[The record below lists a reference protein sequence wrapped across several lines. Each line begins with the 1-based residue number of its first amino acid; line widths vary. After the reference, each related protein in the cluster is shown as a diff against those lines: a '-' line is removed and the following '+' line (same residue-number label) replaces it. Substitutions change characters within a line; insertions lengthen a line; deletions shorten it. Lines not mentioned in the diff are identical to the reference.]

1 MCVRIIA
8 SSEIR
13 KIEFFTFF
21 EKFRHFKTIIKAITY
36 NQNMSHQNEEEFEV
50 EAYMS
55 DDVVT
60 LKTKAKAKK
69 PKLSSKH
76 ESFMV
81 FGFWLVQQLELDSD
95 SKSRAYELLKL
106 KDVDVAAQTEF
117 YSSFTEKCKVH
128 KEELKLFCSV
138 PKVRKQRAPRQVK
151 ISPEA
156 LELAKL
162 AQGADAPKK
171 SRGRRSKKALD
182 VPVLDDEFQTLKS
195 AEEEVVTPKIL
206 KKRGRKAKAKTDVD
220 AELEVCEQPMGETD
234 TTDTTTIS
242 EAQAEAKVEVYEQPM
257 GETDTTDTIDTTAVT
272 DAEANVEVYEQ
283 SLGEVQNKS
292 KGRKRAAKK

>member
-1 MCVRIIA
+1 
-8 SSEIR
+8 
-13 KIEFFTFF
+13 
-21 EKFRHFKTIIKAITY
+21 
-36 NQNMSHQNEEEFEV
+36 MSHQNEEEFEV

-60 LKTKAKAKK
+60 LKTQAKAKK

-138 PKVRKQRAPRQVK
+138 PKVRKQRAPRQPK

-156 LELAKL
+156 LELAQL

-182 VPVLDDEFQTLKS
+182 VPVSDDEFQTLKS
-195 AEEEVVTPKIL
+195 AEEEVVTPKIV

-220 AELEVCEQPMGETD
+220 AELDVCETVA
-234 TTDTTTIS
+234 TDTTTIS
-242 EAQAEAKVEVYEQPM
+242 ESQAEAKVEVYEQPIM
-257 GETDTTDTIDTTAVT
+257 GETNTIDTTDTTVVT
-272 DAEANVEVYEQ
+272 DAEAKVEVYEQ

-292 KGRKRAAKK
+292 KGRKRAPKK

>member
-1 MCVRIIA
+1 
-8 SSEIR
+8 
-13 KIEFFTFF
+13 
-21 EKFRHFKTIIKAITY
+21 
-36 NQNMSHQNEEEFEV
+36 MSHQNEEEFEV

-106 KDVDVAAQTEF
+106 KGVDVAAQTEF

-138 PKVRKQRAPRQVK
+138 PKVRKQRAPRQPK

-156 LELAKL
+156 LELAQL

-182 VPVLDDEFQTLKS
+182 VPVSDDEFQTLKS

-220 AELEVCEQPMGETD
+220 AELDVCEQPMGETN
-234 TTDTTTIS
+234 TTETTTIS
-242 EAQAEAKVEVYEQPM
+242 EAQAESQAEAKVEVYEQPM
-257 GETDTTDTIDTTAVT
+257 GETNTTDTTVVT
-272 DAEANVEVYEQ
+272 DAEAKVEVYEQ